1 MRVFVQIER
10 QPGGYWLVMSSLVL
24 FQRLLYMIRCT
35 VAAAIL
41 SHYRGRLSAT
51 GSHDVMCQSS
61 SGSVIAL
68 TSGESYELSGEVQKE
83 SSETY
88 NVAFDNS
95 SDEID
100 MTSQTTRTDVSMM
113 RTGCHDNDVTSYSV
127 LSASDVSQLLPVS
140 STDDDQEEECR
151 MSDELRE
158 ISRDL
163 ADIRA
168 CAQLVSARCHD
179 DKWRRGDALTLGVT
193 EAVTPRTS
201 QTTHIVSRHWAN
213 MSTIVDWRLDESA
226 SEYESRDSCREVMT
240 SGYTDDRLSLTRV
253 TAELMTSSPAD
264 DSVAD
269 IYFDDEMDDVFA

>member
-1 MRVFVQIER
+1 MQVER
-10 QPGGYWLVMSSLVL
+10 QPGGYWLVTSSLVL

-41 SHYRGRLSAT
+41 SHAQFYRGRLSAT
-51 GSHDVMCQSS
+51 GSHDITCPSS

-68 TSGESYELSGEVQKE
+68 TSGESCQHSGEVQIE
-83 SSETY
+83 SSETC
-88 NVAFDNS
+88 NVAFDND
-95 SDEID
+95 SDD
-100 MTSQTTRTDVSMM
+100 VMSQTTPNDVSMM
-113 RTGCHDNDVTSYSV
+113 RSRCYDNDVTSYSV

-151 MSDELRE
+151 LSDELRE

-193 EAVTPRTS
+193 EAVTPRTL
-201 QTTHIVSRHWAN
+201 QTTHIASHRWAN
-213 MSTIVDWRLDESA
+213 MSTIADWRLDEST
-226 SEYESRDSCREVMT
+226 SEYESRDSYREMMT
-240 SGYTDDRLSLTRV
+240 SGYTDHKLSLTRV
-253 TAELMTSSPAD
+253 AADLMTSSPAD

-269 IYFDDEMDDVFA
+269 IYFDDELDDVFA